1 MVRGGALRR
10 YRLPLHP
17 FSVCCQGGS
26 MSHFNQPLR
35 RAWFAGV
42 CLLVVG
48 FPSLALANLF
58 VTAGKPVDLRT
69 DLGPS
74 SKSIRML
81 EGGVEVEEVRRLPKL
96 GFTKIKLSTGELGWI
111 PSVRLSDQAPDP
123 GQLIL
128 ASQNLLG
135 LPPKQLEK
143 EIANTQ
149 TELNIVRQAS
159 LTARRMQE
167 ERDQLQITAKQLQV
181 ELEQL
186 RMDKAALNADQ
197 KQLWFAMGAGTL
209 LSGIVLGLIIPRLKP
224 KRRNVWG

>member
-1 MVRGGALRR
+1 MFQINR
-10 YRLPLHP
+10 P
-17 FSVCCQGGS
+17 F
-26 MSHFNQPLR
+26 R
-35 RAWFAGV
+35 FAMLSGV
-42 CLLVVG
+42 LLLGIG
-48 FPSLALANLF
+48 FASASFANLF

-74 SKSIRML
+74 SKSIRMV
-81 EGGVEVEEVRRLPKL
+81 EGGSEVEEIRRMPKI
-96 GFTKIKLSTGELGWI
+96 GFAKIKLSTGEIGWI
-111 PSVRLSDQAPDP
+111 PSARLSDQAPDP

-135 LPPKQLEK
+135 LAPKQLEK

-167 ERDQLQITAKQLQV
+167 ERDQLQITAHQLQV
-181 ELEQL
+181 DLEKI
-186 RMDKAALNADQ
+186 REEKAALSGDQ
-197 KQLWFAMGAGTL
+197 KQLWFALGASTL
-209 LSGIVLGLIIPRLKP
+209 LGGIILGLILPRLKP

>member
-1 MVRGGALRR
+1 M
-10 YRLPLHP
+10 
-17 FSVCCQGGS
+17 VCCQGGS
-26 MSHFNQPLR
+26 MSHFNQRIR
-35 RAWFAGV
+35 RASLIGA
-42 CLLVVG
+42 CLLILG
-48 FPSLALANLF
+48 NPMIGLASVF

-74 SKSIRML
+74 SKSIRMID
-81 EGGVEVEEVRRLPKL
+81 GGVEVEEIRSLPKI
-96 GFTKIKLSTGELGWI
+96 GFTKIKLTTGEVGWV
-111 PSVRLSDQAPDP
+111 PSTRLSAQSPDP
-123 GQLIL
+123 GLLIL

-135 LPPKQLEK
+135 LPAKQLEK

-167 ERDQLQITAKQLQV
+167 ERDQLQITARQLQA
-181 ELEQL
+181 ELEQVRL
-186 RMDKAALNADQ
+186 EKSALNADQ

-209 LSGIVLGLIIPRLKP
+209 FAGIIMGLIIPRLKP

>member
-1 MVRGGALRR
+1 MF
-10 YRLPLHP
+10 HI
-17 FSVCCQGGS
+17 
-26 MSHFNQPLR
+26 NQPFRFVLLS
-35 RAWFAGV
+35 GV
-42 CLLVVG
+42 LLMALG
-48 FPSLALANLF
+48 FPSLASANLF

-74 SKSIRML
+74 SKSIRMV
-81 EGGVEVEEVRRLPKL
+81 EGGSEVEEIRRMPKI
-96 GFTKIKLSTGELGWI
+96 GFTKIKLTSGETGWV
-111 PSVRLSDQAPDP
+111 PSARLSEQAPDP

-143 EIANTQ
+143 EIAHTQ

-167 ERDQLQITAKQLQV
+167 ERDQLQITAHQLQA
-181 ELEQL
+181 ELEKL
-186 RMDKAALNADQ
+186 REEKAALNADQ
-197 KQLWFAMGAGTL
+197 KQLWFALGAGAL
-209 LSGIVLGLIIPRLKP
+209 MSGILLGLILPRLKP

>member
-1 MVRGGALRR
+1 MFQITQPFRSLLLSGVLLMVL
-10 YRLPLHP
+10 
-17 FSVCCQGGS
+17 GS
-26 MSHFNQPLR
+26 
-35 RAWFAGV
+35 
-42 CLLVVG
+42 
-48 FPSLALANLF
+48 PSLASANLF

-74 SKSIRML
+74 SKSIRMV
-81 EGGVEVEEVRRLPKL
+81 EGGSEVEEIRRMPKI
-96 GFTKIKLSTGELGWI
+96 GFTKIKLTSGETGWV
-111 PSVRLSDQAPDP
+111 PSARLSEQAPDP

-143 EIANTQ
+143 EIAHTQ

-167 ERDQLQITAKQLQV
+167 ERDQLQITAHQLQA
-181 ELEQL
+181 ELEKL
-186 RMDKAALNADQ
+186 REEKAALNADQ
-197 KQLWFAMGAGTL
+197 KQLWFALGAGAL
-209 LSGIVLGLIIPRLKP
+209 MSGILLGLIVPRLKP

>member
-1 MVRGGALRR
+1 MFHV
-10 YRLPLHP
+10 
-17 FSVCCQGGS
+17 
-26 MSHFNQPLR
+26 NQPIR
-35 RAWFAGV
+35 RVWTAGV
-42 CLLVVG
+42 CLLILG
-48 FPSLALANLF
+48 MPSLALANLF

-74 SKSIRML
+74 SKSIRMV
-81 EGGVEVEEVRRLPKL
+81 EGGTEVEEVRRLPKI
-96 GFTKIKLSTGELGWI
+96 GFTKIKLTTGEVGWV
-111 PSVRLSDQAPDP
+111 PSTRLSDQAPDP

-167 ERDQLQITAKQLQV
+167 ERDQLQITARQLQV
-181 ELEQL
+181 ELEQVRL
-186 RMDKAALNADQ
+186 EKAALNADQ

-209 LSGIVLGLIIPRLKP
+209 FSGIILGLIVPRLKP

>member
-1 MVRGGALRR
+1 MLHDYWPTRRLWISGAI
-10 YRLPLHP
+10 
-17 FSVCCQGGS
+17 
-26 MSHFNQPLR
+26 
-35 RAWFAGV
+35 
-42 CLLVVG
+42 LLILG

-69 DLGPS
+69 DLGLT
-74 SKSIRML
+74 SKSIRL
-81 EGGVEVEEVRRLPKL
+81 VEGGAEVEELRRLPKI
-96 GFTKIKLSTGELGWI
+96 GFTKIKLPSGESGWV
-111 PSVRLSDQAPDP
+111 PSGRLSDQAPDP

-135 LPPKQLEK
+135 LPPNQLEK
-143 EIANTQ
+143 EIAHTQ

-167 ERDQLQITAKQLQV
+167 ERDQLQITARQLQA

-186 RMDKAALNADQ
+186 RLEKAALNADQ
-197 KQLWFAMGAGTL
+197 KQLWFAMGAGAL
-209 LSGIVLGLIIPRLKP
+209 LVGITLGLVLPRLKP

>member
-1 MVRGGALRR
+1 MLHDYWPTRRLWISGAI
-10 YRLPLHP
+10 
-17 FSVCCQGGS
+17 
-26 MSHFNQPLR
+26 
-35 RAWFAGV
+35 
-42 CLLVVG
+42 LLILG

-69 DLGPS
+69 DLGPT
-74 SKSIRML
+74 SKSIRL
-81 EGGVEVEEVRRLPKL
+81 VEGGAEVEELRRLPKI
-96 GFTKIKLSTGELGWI
+96 GFTKIKLPSGESGWV
-111 PSVRLSDQAPDP
+111 PSGRLSDQAPDP

-135 LPPKQLEK
+135 LPPNQLEK
-143 EIANTQ
+143 EIAHTQ

-167 ERDQLQITAKQLQV
+167 ERDQLQITARQLQA

-186 RMDKAALNADQ
+186 RLEKAALNADQ
-197 KQLWFAMGAGTL
+197 KQLWFAMGAGAL
-209 LSGIVLGLIIPRLKP
+209 LVGITLGLVLPRLKP

>member
-1 MVRGGALRR
+1 MFHIHRPSRR
-10 YRLPLHP
+10 VWLIQLYLLMIWLP
-17 FSVCCQGGS
+17 SI
-26 MSHFNQPLR
+26 
-35 RAWFAGV
+35 
-42 CLLVVG
+42 
-48 FPSLALANLF
+48 ALANLF

-74 SKSIRML
+74 SKSIRMVD
-81 EGGVEVEEVRRLPKL
+81 GGTEVEEVRRLPKI
-96 GFTKIKLSTGELGWI
+96 GFTKIKLSTGETGWV
-111 PSVRLSDQAPDP
+111 PAARLSDQAPDP

-143 EIANTQ
+143 EIAHTQ

-167 ERDQLQITAKQLQV
+167 ERDQLQITARQLQA

-186 RMDKAALNADQ
+186 RLDKAALNGDQ
-197 KQLWFAMGAGTL
+197 KQLWFAMGAGSL
-209 LSGIVLGLIIPRLKP
+209 LVGIILGLILPRLKP

>member
-1 MVRGGALRR
+1 MFQITQPFRSLLLSGVLLMAL
-10 YRLPLHP
+10 
-17 FSVCCQGGS
+17 GS
-26 MSHFNQPLR
+26 
-35 RAWFAGV
+35 
-42 CLLVVG
+42 
-48 FPSLALANLF
+48 PSLASANLF

-74 SKSIRML
+74 SKSIRMV
-81 EGGVEVEEVRRLPKL
+81 EGGSEVEEIRRMPKI
-96 GFTKIKLSTGELGWI
+96 GFTKIKLTSGETGWV
-111 PSVRLSDQAPDP
+111 PSARLSEQAPDP

-143 EIANTQ
+143 EIAHTQ

-167 ERDQLQITAKQLQV
+167 ERDHLQITAHQLQA
-181 ELEQL
+181 ELEKL
-186 RMDKAALNADQ
+186 REEKAALNADQ
-197 KQLWFAMGAGTL
+197 KQLWFALGAGAL
-209 LSGIVLGLIIPRLKP
+209 MSGILLGLIVPRLKP

>member
-1 MVRGGALRR
+1 MFQFT
-10 YRLPLHP
+10 RLSLA
-17 FSVCCQGGS
+17 Q
-26 MSHFNQPLR
+26 L
-35 RAWFAGV
+35 AGL
-42 CLLVVG
+42 CLLIFG
-48 FPSLALANLF
+48 MPSLSLANLF

-74 SKSIRML
+74 SKSIRMVD
-81 EGGVEVEEVRRLPKL
+81 GGAEVEEVRRLPKL
-96 GFTKIKLSTGELGWI
+96 GFSKIKLASGEIGWI
-111 PSVRLSDQAPDP
+111 PSIRLSSEAPDP

-135 LPPKQLEK
+135 LPVKQLEK

-159 LTARRMQE
+159 LTARSMQE
-167 ERDQLQITAKQLQV
+167 EREQLQITARQLQA
-181 ELEQL
+181 ELEKT
-186 RMDKAALNADQ
+186 RAEKAALNADQ

-209 LSGIVLGLIIPRLKP
+209 LSGIVLGLIIPRMKP

>member
-1 MVRGGALRR
+1 MF
-10 YRLPLHP
+10 YI
-17 FSVCCQGGS
+17 
-26 MSHFNQPLR
+26 NQPFRYVLLS
-35 RAWFAGV
+35 GV
-42 CLLVVG
+42 LLMALG
-48 FPSLALANLF
+48 FPSLASANLF

-74 SKSIRML
+74 SKSIRMV
-81 EGGVEVEEVRRLPKL
+81 EGGSEVEEIRRMPKI
-96 GFTKIKLSTGELGWI
+96 GFTKIKLTSGETGWV
-111 PSVRLSDQAPDP
+111 PSARLSEQAPDP

-143 EIANTQ
+143 EIAHTQ

-167 ERDQLQITAKQLQV
+167 ERDQLQITAHQLQA
-181 ELEQL
+181 ELEKL
-186 RMDKAALNADQ
+186 REEKAALNADQ
-197 KQLWFAMGAGTL
+197 KQLWFALGAGAL
-209 LSGIVLGLIIPRLKP
+209 MSGILLGLILPRLKP

>member
-1 MVRGGALRR
+1 MFHDYWPTRRLWISGAI
-10 YRLPLHP
+10 
-17 FSVCCQGGS
+17 
-26 MSHFNQPLR
+26 
-35 RAWFAGV
+35 
-42 CLLVVG
+42 LLVLG
-48 FPSLALANLF
+48 LPSLALANLF

-69 DLGPS
+69 DLGPT
-74 SKSIRML
+74 SKSIRL
-81 EGGVEVEEVRRLPKL
+81 VEGGAEVEELRRLPKI
-96 GFTKIKLSTGELGWI
+96 GFTKIKLPSGESGWV
-111 PSVRLSDQAPDP
+111 PSGRLSDQAPDP

-143 EIANTQ
+143 EIAHTQ

-167 ERDQLQITAKQLQV
+167 ERDQLQITARQLQA

-186 RMDKAALNADQ
+186 RLEKAALNADQ
-197 KQLWFAMGAGTL
+197 KQLWFAMGAGAL
-209 LSGIVLGLIIPRLKP
+209 LGGITLGLVLPRLKP